1 MMPKFILFTTFLL
14 LLNCGKET
22 KDKWYGPK
30 IKFKRTENP
39 NYSHYFP
46 GTSDS
51 GRQNTK
57 KEELDKKTLAEPVPS
72 FTSKSGS
79 DQLDKQEK
87 SSGFFAFLFNDSE
100 DENEQKQSICEEILD
115 INKIVVANQNQ
126 KLKVLT
132 NEKENLLN
140 QIKSLER
147 ELQRIKRKDQ
157 ERLRGLESEIN
168 KLNGLI
174 KILSTEIK

>member
-1 MMPKFILFTTFLL
+1 MRRLL
-14 LLNCGKET
+14 LFIIILLILYCDRESKE
-22 KDKWYGPK
+22 KAYLPK
-30 IKFKRTENP
+30 MEFNHKENP

-46 GTSDS
+46 GKLDS
-51 GRQNTK
+51 GNKNNQGENADGTIS
-57 KEELDKKTLAEPVPS
+57 AEPVPS
-72 FTSKSGS
+72 FPSQPISS
-79 DQLDKQEK
+79 QLENQEK
-87 SSGFFAFLFNDSE
+87 SSGFFAFLFSDLK

-147 ELQRIKRKDQ
+147 ELQRIKLKDQ
-157 ERLRGLESEIN
+157 EHLRKLESKIN
-168 KLNGLI
+168 NLNGLI

>member
-1 MMPKFILFTTFLL
+1 MRRLL
-14 LLNCGKET
+14 LFITILLILYCDRESKE
-22 KDKWYGPK
+22 KAYLPK
-30 IKFKRTENP
+30 MEFNHKENP

-57 KEELDKKTLAEPVPS
+57 KEEFDKKTLAEPVPS

-79 DQLDKQEK
+79 DQIDKQEK

-115 INKIVVANQNQ
+115 INKIVVADQSQ

-132 NEKENLLN
+132 SEKENLLDRIN
-140 QIKSLER
+140 ILER
-147 ELQRIKRKDQ
+147 ELQRISRKDQ
-157 ERLRGLESEIN
+157 EHLRRLESEIK

>member
-46 GTSDS
+46 NTSDS
-51 GRQNTK
+51 VGQKTQNGK
-57 KEELDKKTLAEPVPS
+57 SNKKTITEPVPS
-72 FTSKSGS
+72 LQSQPKS
-79 DQLDKQEK
+79 DKPDEQEK

-100 DENEQKQSICEEILD
+100 DEKEKSVCEEILN
-115 INKIVVANQNQ
+115 INKIVVADQNQ
-126 KLKVLT
+126 KLKTLAS
-132 NEKENLLN
+132 EKENLLN
-140 QIKSLER
+140 RINSLER
-147 ELQRIKRKDQ
+147 ELKQVKRNDQ
-157 ERLRGLESEIN
+157 KRLRGLESEIN

>member
-46 GTSDS
+46 NTSDS
-51 GRQNTK
+51 GGQKTQKGKSN
-57 KEELDKKTLAEPVPS
+57 KKTITEPIPS
-72 FTSKSGS
+72 FQPQPKS
-79 DQLDKQEK
+79 DKPDKQEK
-87 SSGFFAFLFNDSE
+87 SSGFFAFLFNDSM
-100 DENEQKQSICEEILD
+100 DEKEKSICEEILD
-115 INKIVVANQNQ
+115 INKIVVADQNQ
-126 KLKVLT
+126 KLKTLAS
-132 NEKENLLN
+132 EKENLLGRIN
-140 QIKSLER
+140 SLER
-147 ELQRIKRKDQ
+147 ELKQVKRNDQ
-157 ERLRGLESEIN
+157 KRQRGLESEIN

>member
-46 GTSDS
+46 NTSDS
-51 GRQNTK
+51 AGQKTQKGKSN
-57 KEELDKKTLAEPVPS
+57 KKTITEPVPS
-72 FTSKSGS
+72 FQSQPKSDKS
-79 DQLDKQEK
+79 VKQEN

-100 DENEQKQSICEEILD
+100 DENKKKQSMCEEILD
-115 INKIVVANQNQ
+115 INKIVVADQNQ
-126 KLKVLT
+126 KLKTLT
-132 NEKENLLN
+132 SEKENLLN
-140 QIKSLER
+140 RINSLER
-147 ELQRIKRKDQ
+147 ELRQVKRKDQ

>member
-1 MMPKFILFTTFLL
+1 MRRLL
-14 LLNCGKET
+14 LFITILLILYCDRESKE
-22 KDKWYGPK
+22 KPYIPK
-30 IKFKRTENP
+30 MEFNPKENP

-51 GRQNTK
+51 GQQNTK

-115 INKIVVANQNQ
+115 INKIVVSGQSK
-126 KLKVLT
+126 KLKVLNIE
-132 NEKENLLN
+132 NEKLLD
-140 QIKSLER
+140 QINSLEK
-147 ELQRIKRKDQ
+147 ELKQVKRNDQ
-157 ERLRGLESEIN
+157 KRLRKFESEIN

>member
-1 MMPKFILFTTFLL
+1 MCRLL
-14 LLNCGKET
+14 LFITILLIVNCDRGSKE
-22 KDKWYGPK
+22 KAYLPK
-30 IKFKRTENP
+30 MEFKRTENP

-46 GTSDS
+46 GTPDTGKKNNQSSASD
-51 GRQNTK
+51 GTNA
-57 KEELDKKTLAEPVPS
+57 AEPVPS
-72 FTSKSGS
+72 FQSQPKSEKS
-79 DQLDKQEK
+79 DEQEN

-100 DENEQKQSICEEILD
+100 DEDEQKLSMCEEILD

-147 ELQRIKRKDQ
+147 ELQRIKRTDQ
-157 ERLRGLESEIN
+157 EHLRGLESEIN
-168 KLNGLI
+168 QLNGLI

>member
-1 MMPKFILFTTFLL
+1 MPKFFLFTTLILF
-14 LLNCGKET
+14 LNCERET
-22 KDKWYGPK
+22 KDKWYGPE

-115 INKIVVANQNQ
+115 INKIVVADQSQ

-132 NEKENLLN
+132 SEKENLLSRIN
-140 QIKSLER
+140 RLER
-147 ELQRIKRKDQ
+147 ELQRISRKDQ
-157 ERLRGLESEIN
+157 EHLRRLESEIK

>member
-1 MMPKFILFTTFLL
+1 MRRLL
-14 LLNCGKET
+14 LIITILLILYCDREPKE
-22 KDKWYGPK
+22 KAYLPK
-30 IKFKRTENP
+30 MEFKRTENP

-51 GRQNTK
+51 GQQKT
-57 KEELDKKTLAEPVPS
+57 KEEESNKITSIEPVPS
-72 FTSKSGS
+72 FQSQPKSDKS
-79 DQLDKQEK
+79 VKQEN
-87 SSGFFAFLFNDSE
+87 SSGFFAFLFNDLE
-100 DENEQKQSICEEILD
+100 DENEQKQSICEEILN

-147 ELQRIKRKDQ
+147 ELQRIKRKEQ